1 MNCADIDD
9 EIRLQAGNIH
19 FKWRRSRFAKCLFPV
34 SVTVSRVSMVSFGVI
49 IRSFLGHMLSLVK
62 LYLFMCVDMAVSLV
76 SSETVQQLDRLMV
89 EGSLLPVDV
98 EQLHSLHIVLAACDS
113 DNYGIKVIE
122 FEVRLPL
129 GEALLSSFSC
139 NK

>member
-1 MNCADIDD
+1 
-9 EIRLQAGNIH
+9 
-19 FKWRRSRFAKCLFPV
+19 
-34 SVTVSRVSMVSFGVI
+34 
-49 IRSFLGHMLSLVK
+49 
-62 LYLFMCVDMAVSLV
+62 MCVDMAVSLV